1 MIDTKD
7 QKYKSAMHFI
17 RNTILTVILWSGL
30 WGIIS
35 LIVHSYVTSFEG
47 QLITYLAM
55 AIFAFCLLKEEN
67 INE

>member
-47 QLITYLAM
+47 QFITYLAM
-55 AIFAFCLLKEEN
+55 AIFAFYLLKEEN